1 MRTKAILLLTL
12 LILLFAAGSACGE
25 NDPLRAKYDEL
36 REKETALEITL
47 VQDPLVALAKE
58 YDQLGDYE
66 DAPQRARDLIARADN
81 IVSALYAAAELLISE
96 NSLTDATL
104 LLNTFGD
111 YGSEQVAAYYYKIA
125 LKYLETNKLA
135 EFSFLFRQAA
145 KDPFASELFL
155 EPFYQKAGEFMTSA
169 PLKAFRIYT
178 LLGDYK
184 NSAELA
190 NAAYAAAYPLPSQI
204 TPAPTSSPKV
214 TPKVTPTPTPGKGGF
229 HSAKVGDTI
238 TFGAYEQDNNKVNGP
253 EPIQWRVL
261 AKENNRL
268 LVISRYGLDCRQF
281 SKSYREWHKSSLRKW
296 LNGDFISQAFTPEEL
311 KQIPITDIF
320 TPATHNGTK
329 GNTTQD
335 RLFLLSTQEAERYFK
350 SDADRLCKAT
360 AYTQKQGATTVDGDI
375 GWWWLRSPGISEYST
390 VKVFTTGKID
400 YSGYNPNSTR
410 GSIRPALWINL
421 EP

>member
-1 MRTKAILLLTL
+1 MRTKAILWLTL

-25 NDPLRAKYDEL
+25 NDSLRAKYDEL

-66 DAPQRARDLIARADN
+66 DAPQRAKDLIARADN

-145 KDPFASELFL
+145 KDSFASELFL

-190 NAAYAAAYPLPSQI
+190 NAAYAAAYPPPSQI
-204 TPAPTSSPKV
+204 TPAPTSS
-214 TPKVTPTPTPGKGGF
+214 PKVTPTPTPGKGGF

-281 SKSYREWHKSSLRKW
+281 DVDAGRKWKGSDVRKW
-296 LNGDFISQAFTPEEL
+296 LNSDFISQAFDNEEL
-311 KQIPITDIF
+311 ARIPTVDIF
-320 TPATHNGTK
+320 TPTTHNGTK
-329 GNTTQD
+329 GDTSQD
-335 RLFLLSTQEAERYFK
+335 RVFLLSTQEAERYFK

-360 AYTQKQGATTVDGDI
+360 AYTKKRGATTVDGDI
-375 GWWWLRSPGISEYST
+375 CWWWLRSPGTGEYST
-390 VKVFTTGKID
+390 VKIFTTGKID
-400 YSGYNPNSTR
+400 YSGYNNNSLR